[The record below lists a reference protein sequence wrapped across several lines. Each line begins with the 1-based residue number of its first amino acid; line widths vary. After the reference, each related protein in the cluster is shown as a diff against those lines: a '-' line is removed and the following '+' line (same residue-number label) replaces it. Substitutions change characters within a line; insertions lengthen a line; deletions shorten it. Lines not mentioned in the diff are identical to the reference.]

1 MKQAAIRVVFLR
13 ESSINIITSVDFCD
27 NMIDL
32 HFLVFV
38 LSLTRLTLSWQ
49 KTLNK
54 MPDATSSCLR
64 MPFLKCYQIIKKERY
79 DLCIIYPVFY
89 VFLKYIISILCEKHK
104 IRVTVKITKLMAAS
118 VKWPIR
124 IQLRDA

>member
-1 MKQAAIRVVFLR
+1 MSITHKPESIQGCLWECPLIEDTEFVSELEWGFVKQAASRVVLLW

-38 LSLTRLTLSWQ
+38 LFLTRLTLSWQ

-79 DLCIIYPVFY
+79 DLCIIYQYFVF
-89 VFLKYIISILCEKHK
+89 S
-104 IRVTVKITKLMAAS
+104 
-118 VKWPIR
+118 
-124 IQLRDA
+124 

>member
-1 MKQAAIRVVFLR
+1 MAAYGNVRLYECKITEFVWELEWGFVKQAAIRVVFVW
-13 ESSINIITSVDFCD
+13 ESSINIIPSVDFCD

-38 LSLTRLTLSWQ
+38 LFLTRLTLSWR

-79 DLCIIYPVFY
+79 DLCIIYQYFVFY
-89 VFLKYIISILCEKHK
+89 WNILSQFYLKN
-104 IRVTVKITKLMAAS
+104 TK
-118 VKWPIR
+118 
-124 IQLRDA
+124 

>member
-1 MKQAAIRVVFLR
+1 MKQVASRVVFLW
-13 ESSINIITSVDFCD
+13 ECALINIITSVDPCD

-38 LSLTRLTLSWQ
+38 LFLTRLTLSWR

-54 MPDATSSCLR
+54 MHDATSSCLR

-79 DLCIIYPVFY
+79 EPCIIY
-89 VFLKYIISILCEKHK
+89 
-104 IRVTVKITKLMAAS
+104 
-118 VKWPIR
+118 
-124 IQLRDA
+124 Q